1 MKKEWLVFL
10 FVFLFFLGSRISFF
24 YIPIYLNELNF
35 SGLEIGLLV
44 GLSAVAAFIGFFP
57 SGLINDRNSFKKPL
71 IFGLILLAIFYFGI
85 TFFSGFEVFFILFLL
100 GGLGLQFARNTLR
113 NYFMKTSPL
122 GKEGHNM
129 GLFTFISMTGIFFGV
144 LIASFLVPMYSFQ
157 VFLKAISVLFILLIV
172 FVFFLKPVKVTY
184 TKLSGY
190 KSDFLKKNVL
200 FFALILFLF
209 TLHWGAES
217 TSYGLFLTDYFGL
230 SIFHA
235 GLFMAFPLILLGVS
249 AFWFGKKVDEK
260 KIDFSLVFLIGMLLS
275 GLTHILMVFPLIE
288 FSFLMRLIHE
298 FADGLAQIGLIFWIF
313 KSFNFERL
321 AGNASLI
328 MTVTVLGEII
338 GAIIFST
345 LGGLMGYEY
354 VFIGSGI
361 TSILAAILFFIYL
374 KKYKNN

>member
-1 MKKEWLVFL
+1 LKKEWLVFL

-35 SGLEIGLLV
+35 SGLEIGLLI

-71 IFGLILLAIFYFGI
+71 IFSLILLALFYFGLSV
-85 TFFSGFEVFFILFLL
+85 FSGFELFFVLFLL
-100 GGLGLQFARNTLR
+100 GGLGLNVGRNTLK
-113 NYFMKTSPL
+113 NYFMKISIS
-122 GKEGHNM
+122 GKEGYTM
-129 GLFTFISMTGIFFGV
+129 GLFELISILGIFFGV
-144 LIASFLVPMYSFQ
+144 LTASFLVPVYSFQ
-157 VFLKAISVLFILLIV
+157 IFLKAISVLFILLIV
-172 FVFFLKPVKVTY
+172 FVFFLKPIKMTE

-217 TSYGLFLTDYFGL
+217 TAYGLLLTEYFEL
-230 SIFHA
+230 NLFFA
-235 GLFMAFPLILLGVS
+235 GIYMAFPLLFLGLS
-249 AFWFGKKVDEK
+249 AFYFGKKIDAK

-275 GLTHILMVFPLIE
+275 GLTHILMTFPLIE
-288 FSFLMRLIHE
+288 FSFLMRVIHE
-298 FADGLAQIGLIFWIF
+298 FGDGLAQIGLVFWIF

-338 GAIIFST
+338 GAILFST
-345 LGGLMGYEY
+345 LGGNIGYQY
-354 VFIGSGI
+354 AFIGSGI
-361 TSILAAILFFIYL
+361 TSILAAVLFFIYL